1 MALKQDIITF
11 IREKGEAVKA
21 AELATAFEL
30 SKTEI
35 NAELYRLEGIVFQK
49 SETTLPYWSLL
60 PLEEQIINILPTIE
74 DEPMTARDITNELC
88 VTKTEVNS
96 VLYRL
101 EGSKT
106 KQEKEE
112 LPAPYWYLINE

>member
-1 MALKQDIITF
+1 M
-11 IREKGEAVKA
+11 
-21 AELATAFEL
+21 
-30 SKTEI
+30 
-35 NAELYRLEGIVFQK
+35 EGIVFQK

-74 DEPMTARDITNELC
+74 DEPMTARDIANELC

>member
-1 MALKQDIITF
+1 
-11 IREKGEAVKA
+11 
-21 AELATAFEL
+21 
-30 SKTEI
+30 
-35 NAELYRLEGIVFQK
+35 
-49 SETTLPYWSLL
+49 
-60 PLEEQIINILPTIE
+60 
-74 DEPMTARDITNELC
+74 MTARDIANELC